1 MTALEKGKSNM
12 TLCLFSSTTLR
23 SPQLQI
29 SSAPPPS
36 GSQDG
41 RIKVWKIRTG
51 QCLRRFDRAH
61 QQGITSV
68 VLSKDGSQVS
78 GTGGRGQRAGG
89 TFLSQNPSDNIPP
102 HLGPPTGPQRLL

>member
-1 MTALEKGKSNM
+1 M
-12 TLCLFSSTTLR
+12 FSAFLLST
-23 SPQLQI
+23 P
-29 SSAPPPS
+29 

-68 VLSKDGSQVS
+68 VLSKDGSHVRV
-78 GTGGRGQRAGG
+78 GRCRGEGREEGAG
-89 TFLSQNPSDNIPP
+89 L
-102 HLGPPTGPQRLL
+102 RLRLR

>member
-1 MTALEKGKSNM
+1 M
-12 TLCLFSSTTLR
+12 LC
-23 SPQLQI
+23 
-29 SSAPPPS
+29 PP

-68 VLSKDGSQVS
+68 VLSKDGSQVMIVYDMAIAKDS
-78 GTGGRGQRAGG
+78 
-89 TFLSQNPSDNIPP
+89 
-102 HLGPPTGPQRLL
+102 

>member
-1 MTALEKGKSNM
+1 MPLPRLGA
-12 TLCLFSSTTLR
+12 
-23 SPQLQI
+23 
-29 SSAPPPS
+29 

-68 VLSKDGSQVS
+68 VLSKDGSQVGERWTWGEGPHGS
-78 GTGGRGQRAGG
+78 GEQALWGILQVSEAGHHQRWMARRWVGEWA
-89 TFLSQNPSDNIPP
+89 QADRCYVPADC
-102 HLGPPTGPQRLL
+102 